1 MVLAHRERT
10 APKPTQRDLA
20 RRKVASG
27 QVAPEPP
34 PGVYALHNAVD
45 MPARLPDG
53 STTSRSVSRA
63 VVQRDID
70 LGRDPEKTVAADLAI
85 EDRIEA
91 ERQIE
96 AAARGRDEQ

>member
-1 MVLAHRERT
+1 VAR
-10 APKPTQRDLA
+10 QRI
-20 RRKVASG
+20 ASG

-53 STTSRSVSRA
+53 STTTRSVSPTMSI
-63 VVQRDID
+63 RDPQ
-70 LGRDPEKTVAADLAI
+70 LGRDPQADIKADLAA

-91 ERQIE
+91 QGEIE
-96 AAARGRDEQ
+96 ASARGKGDHQ